1 MRHRVSAATT
11 GLLLTGA
18 LVVGVAVSGCT
29 VPTAEDRNNAGGT
42 TGTHQPGDGDSAAT
56 PSAGVPGGQH
66 AATIT
71 DKQANALQ
79 RSWQQFVNRHPKADM
94 SMALLPVGAQKGAAP
109 LELGFAPRI
118 AGGEALRVPIAVSYT
133 HLTLPTNREV

>member
-109 LELGFAPRI
+109 LELG
-118 AGGEALRVPIAVSYT
+118 LRHA
-133 HLTLPTNREV
+133 